1 MLNKLK
7 TYRVFITAFVIS
19 GYLALFAANIFHFH
33 ETDLFNQNHSL
44 SERND
49 NNAFN
54 PYSLLHTNDFKC
66 VLHNNFIS
74 INSFFQDSE
83 FDNGLLFISCPV
95 YLKKSED
102 FVYNIYFSQ
111 TFLRAP
117 PLNQSA

>member
-7 TYRVFITAFVIS
+7 TYRVLIAAFVIS

-33 ETDLFNQNHSL
+33 KTDLFNQNHFL
-44 SERND
+44 SEGND
-49 NNAFN
+49 NNVKN
-54 PYSLLHTNDFKC
+54 QYSLLHSNDIKC

-83 FDNGLLFISCPV
+83 LDDGLLFICCPIF
-95 YLKKSED
+95 LKKSED
-102 FVYNIYFSQ
+102 FVYNINISQ